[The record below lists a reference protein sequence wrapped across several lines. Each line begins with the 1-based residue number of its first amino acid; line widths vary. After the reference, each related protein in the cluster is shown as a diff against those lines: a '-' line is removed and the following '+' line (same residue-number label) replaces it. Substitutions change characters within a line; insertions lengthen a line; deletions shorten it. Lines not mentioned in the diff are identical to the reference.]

1 MRKYGKINYLLS
13 EEICAIWILFCFP
26 SEKFFCKILKCHYM
40 TLLKS
45 KFTL

>member
-26 SEKFFCKILKCHYM
+26 SEKFFLQNSKMSLYDTVKI
-40 TLLKS
+40 
-45 KFTL
+45 